1 MTFSEFKTSV
11 LAASFPL
18 GVPENLTLDD
28 YVVSGLIEAQ
38 RWIKCFRY
46 RHDDVTPACNS
57 FWHCGNIR
65 SAGRPS
71 PPAPSPECAPPSPSP
86 VGQLSDTAQ
95 PSAQ

>member
-1 MTFSEFKTSV
+1 MTFAQFRTRV

-57 FWHCGNIR
+57 FWHCGTTVITAPR
-65 SAGRPS
+65 GRILR
-71 PPAPSPECAPPSPSP
+71 AYTVERGEDGTDWCHP
-86 VGQLSDTAQ
+86 V
-95 PSAQ
+95 